1 MKEASGQEPSKSI
14 KEIIYEIK
22 RYFIKKKITG
32 NLGRVVE
39 EEDKL
44 ICYVKKKKC
53 GIEISHSGYKI
64 YHVRC
69 KNNLK
74 KYRELIEKYNLNK
87 NIVYVLDGLCFNRNE
102 ILEIEGDKNCDI
114 QIKNCKFEFKFKV
127 NTSGNCSLKNVTIE
141 PIAGPMIYI
150 DAENIEMN
158 NINIKPCD
166 TFDVFGYDGFTLR
179 LNAKDSIDLK
189 NFKVKDEMAWSP
201 TLKLTS
207 KIIKIC
213 NSSLIAKIV
222 QINSKDLQSK
232 NSIVKADNF
241 VRLEV
246 EKFNELNVKSPIIE
260 YNSKHI
266 KGNNN
271 LICLKP
277 ISKEIYNNRQALLL
291 KLKDVVDELKEQN
304 QRIVEKFDEKL
315 NNQSVGKLYA
325 RTRKKENFR

>member
-1 MKEASGQEPSKSI
+1 MKETTGQAPRKSI
-14 KEIIYEIK
+14 KELIYDRK
-22 RYFIKKKITG
+22 RESVKKQITG
-32 NLGRVVE
+32 NLGFIVE
-39 EEDKL
+39 EEEKL

-222 QINSKDLQSK
+222 QINSKDLQFK

-277 ISKEIYNNRQALLL
+277 IDEDLSINRQALLL
-291 KLKDVVDELKEQN
+291 QLKEISKKLN
-304 QRIVEKFDEKL
+304 LYNKGIVNCVEEKL
-315 NNQSVGKLYA
+315 NSNKVGKTYA
-325 RTRKKENFR
+325 KVLK